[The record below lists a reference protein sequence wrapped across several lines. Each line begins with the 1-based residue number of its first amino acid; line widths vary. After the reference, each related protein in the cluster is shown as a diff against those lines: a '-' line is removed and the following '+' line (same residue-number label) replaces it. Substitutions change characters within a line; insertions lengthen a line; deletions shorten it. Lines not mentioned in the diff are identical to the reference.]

1 MAVTEGFEPS
11 IQFPVCSLSRA
22 VVSATHPR
30 HQAFYNTNDLFQIV
44 VGGHYSRVAQK
55 SKTFFKIY
63 AKISLLF
70 FINPF

>member
-30 HQAFYNTNDLFQIV
+30 HRIGLTYLSHRTIILVN
-44 VGGHYSRVAQK
+44 VA
-55 SKTFFKIY
+55 
-63 AKISLLF
+63 
-70 FINPF
+70 INLKYCGWAL